1 MVLSE
6 EKGDYLMSYLNKD
19 EFMAR
24 IKERIGEDLSD
35 DAVSFIEDVSDTYDE
50 LIRRSSD
57 TEDWK
62 TKYEENDAKWRQKYR
77 ERFFT
82 SSEDIKEEQEENV
95 KEDGEPRSFEDLFEE
110 REG

>member
-1 MVLSE
+1 MVLYE
-6 EKGDYLMSYLNKD
+6 EKGDYLMPYLNKD
-19 EFMAR
+19 EFMVR
-24 IKERIGEDLSD
+24 IKERIGEDMSD
-35 DAVSFIEDVSDTYDE
+35 DAVSFIEDASDTYDE

-62 TKYEENDAKWRQKYR
+62 TKYEENDAQWRQKYR

-82 SSEDIKEEQEENV
+82 SAEEIKDEQEENV
-95 KEDGEPRSFEDLFEE
+95 KDDGEPRSFEDLFEE

>member
-1 MVLSE
+1 MVLFE
-6 EKGDYLMSYLNKD
+6 EKGDYLMPYLNKD

-24 IKERIGEDLSD
+24 IKERIGEDMSD
-35 DAVSFIEDVSDTYDE
+35 DAVSFIEDASDTYDE
-50 LIRRSSD
+50 LTRRSSD

-82 SSEDIKEEQEENV
+82 SAEIKEEQEENV
-95 KEDGEPRSFEDLFEE
+95 KEDGEPRTFDELFEE